1 MTRILAAALALAVF
15 AVPYSAFASR
25 AHLPHNGAWRAHP
38 PYNGA
43 SRAHLP
49 YDGTLPAEAYPNC
62 LPWSP
67 QLHNW
72 VWICGP
78 PYPPDYPHTR

>member
-1 MTRILAAALALAVF
+1 MTRILAAAALALAVF
-15 AVPYSAFASR
+15 AVPYPAF
-25 AHLPHNGAWRAHP
+25 
-38 PYNGA
+38 A